1 MDLRRGDTELEEL
14 LAKYGAG
21 GRGGGRGFQTPERSA
36 TPQYRREGSRDED
49 VRSIK
54 NSESRVRPVL
64 SENNKRPSPIRH
76 DNDLEVSWHLKS
88 SPLTSKS
95 PASRSMSE
103 SKAYSMAMKALQDRV
118 KQLEQENERL
128 RTMGMRG
135 REEEMYGRG
144 REGGS
149 VAALTAELREKS
161 AALKTTSD
169 ELRRSKDLI
178 VHLQSEQHHFRLT
191 QSHLED
197 QNAAQK
203 AQIAELRRDLEG
215 RSRKSSSFSRHRRL
229 EEVEDAG
236 RYVATEGD
244 CLEST
249 RTAYFG
255 ENIGELQLAK
265 ELETYNQQYKTLLQR
280 SQTPGADIIGL
291 RAELNAIA
299 GAMETKKGE
308 LEASRSRFSAKSFD
322 YD

>member
-1 MDLRRGDTELEEL
+1 MDLRRRDTELEEL

-21 GRGGGRGFQTPERSA
+21 GRGNRGFQTPERSA

-54 NSESRVRPVL
+54 NSEHRFRPIL

-76 DNDLEVSWHLKS
+76 YNDLESSWHLQSS

-95 PASRSMSE
+95 PVSRSMSE

-128 RTMGMRG
+128 RGGGHEEDLYRG
-135 REEEMYGRG
+135 EK
-144 REGGS
+144 GGN
-149 VAALTAELREKS
+149 VASLTAELREKT
-161 AALKTTSD
+161 AALKTTTD

-178 VHLQSEQHHFRLT
+178 LHLQTEQHHFRLT

-197 QNAAQK
+197 QNTVQK
-203 AQIAELRRDLEG
+203 AQIAALRRELEG
-215 RSRKSSSFSRHRRL
+215 RRSSQYRKI
-229 EEVEDAG
+229 EEEDVG
-236 RYVATEGD
+236 RYVVTEGD

-255 ENIGELQLAK
+255 ENTGDLQLVK
-265 ELETYNQQYKTLLQR
+265 ELETYDQQYKTLLKR

-308 LEASRSRFSAKSFD
+308 LEASRSRFPTKSFD